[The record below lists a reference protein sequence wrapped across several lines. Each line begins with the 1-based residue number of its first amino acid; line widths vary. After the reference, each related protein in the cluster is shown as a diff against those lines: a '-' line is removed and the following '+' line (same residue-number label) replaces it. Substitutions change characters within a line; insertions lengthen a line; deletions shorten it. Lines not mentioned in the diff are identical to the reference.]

1 MAGCRSLTRQEL
13 RTIKEA
19 GIEAYPAPYPLR
31 AKALFTLGYTAGARV
46 SELLSL
52 TVGKVQRNGVI
63 VDILTFDR
71 RNMKG
76 KRSSRT
82 VKIRPDAKDALSD
95 WIEEMIHSIPVS
107 DSTPLF
113 PNMLNGDSFGQ
124 MTIQQANNIIKAVFN
139 NTLHDEVLVNL
150 ATHTMRKTFA
160 RLYYEECVRMQG
172 RGIMVDPIREVQR
185 ALGHSSVQ
193 TTERYLDFHYV
204 SVSDEAFN
212 I

>member
-13 RTIKEA
+13 KAIKEA
-19 GIEAYPAPYPLR
+19 GIDAFPAPFPLR

-46 SELLSL
+46 AELLSL
-52 TVGKVQRNGVI
+52 TVGKVRRNGVI
-63 VDILTFDR
+63 VEMLTFDR

-76 KRSSRT
+76 KRQSRT
-82 VKIRPDAKDALSD
+82 VKIRPDAKTALAE
-95 WIEEMIHSIPVS
+95 WIGDMESHIVVT

-113 PNMLNGDSFGQ
+113 ANMLKGSEFG
-124 MTIQQANNIIKAVFN
+124 TLTGQQANNIVKGIFANVI
-139 NTLHDEVLVNL
+139 HDEFLVNL

-172 RGIMVDPIREVQR
+172 RGLMVDPIREVQR

-204 SVSDEAFN
+204 SVPDEAFN

>member
-1 MAGCRSLTRQEL
+1 MAGCRSLNRQEL
-13 RTIKEA
+13 RAIKEA
-19 GIEAYPAPYPLR
+19 GIGAFPAPFPLR

-52 TVGKVQRNGVI
+52 NVGKVMRNGV
-63 VDILTFDR
+63 VVEMLTFDR

-76 KRSSRT
+76 KRQSRT
-82 VKIRPDAKDALSD
+82 VKVRPDAKTALAD
-95 WIEEMIHSIPVS
+95 WIDDMAEQIDVN

-113 PNMLNGDSFGQ
+113 ANMLRGSEFG
-124 MTIQQANNIIKAVFN
+124 TLTVQQANNIIKGIFSNVI
-139 NTLHDEVLVNL
+139 HDEHLVNL

-172 RGIMVDPIREVQR
+172 RGVMVDPIREVQR

-204 SVSDEAFN
+204 SVSDDAFN